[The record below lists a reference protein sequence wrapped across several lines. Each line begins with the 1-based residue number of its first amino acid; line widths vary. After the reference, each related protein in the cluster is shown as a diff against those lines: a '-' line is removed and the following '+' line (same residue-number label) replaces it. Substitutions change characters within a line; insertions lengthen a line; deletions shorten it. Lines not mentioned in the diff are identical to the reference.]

1 MNIQAL
7 EDDRNRN
14 RKQRLEFIT
23 KYARW
28 VKNTPN
34 QIWSKQQKEL
44 IDSVL
49 LSANKIKKEGI
60 RVRG

>member
-7 EDDRNRN
+7 EEDRDRNR
-14 RKQRLEFIT
+14 KARLEFIT

-28 VKNTPN
+28 VKSTPN
-34 QIWSKQQKEL
+34 HIWSKQQKEL

-49 LSANKIKKEGI
+49 VSANKIKKEGI
-60 RVRG
+60 RLRA

>member
-7 EDDRNRN
+7 EEDRFRN
-14 RKQRLEFIT
+14 RKARLEFIT

-34 QIWSKQQKEL
+34 HIWSKQQKEL

-60 RVRG
+60 RLRD